1 MKLIFLLSINIF
13 FVKSSILY
21 EKVDK
26 SSEKNETFLLAE
38 IISNYIH
45 KYFSDERVFLSI
57 TLCSSSIDQKYHQA
71 NLVHR
76 LISDNSKLDNFTYN
90 VLSTLDRSR
99 RGNTNAFNL
108 ILIDKSASLT

>member
-1 MKLIFLLSINIF
+1 MKIIFLISIYIF
-13 FVKSSILY
+13 YVKSSILY
-21 EKVDK
+21 EKVDN
-26 SSEKNETFLLAE
+26 SSEKNETFILAK

-45 KYFSDERVFLSI
+45 KYFGDDRVFLSI

-71 NLVHR
+71 NLVRR

-90 VLSTLDRSR
+90 MLSTLDSSR

-108 ILIDKSASLT
+108 ILIDKSASLA